1 MGCIRELG
9 WGIYQSA
16 GLEPCTPQTTGGKNC
31 LLPVGRYI
39 KPLIL
44 KKLFVHYCIYILT
57 TIHAIKLPQLFTY
70 KCITALI
77 SVDRYTTEITNNSD
91 SCSTVQIT
99 KRLEATGPD
108 RLKYLKDAVS
118 NI

>member
-16 GLEPCTPQTTGGKNC
+16 ALEPCTPQTTGGKNC

-39 KPLIL
+39 KPLIR
-44 KKLFVHYCIYILT
+44 KKLFVHYW
-57 TIHAIKLPQLFTY
+57 IHINNYYAIKLPQLCTY

-77 SVDRYTTEITNNSD
+77 SVDRYTFEIIDNSGIVA
-91 SCSTVQIT
+91 VQF
-99 KRLEATGPD
+99 K
-108 RLKYLKDAVS
+108 
-118 NI
+118 